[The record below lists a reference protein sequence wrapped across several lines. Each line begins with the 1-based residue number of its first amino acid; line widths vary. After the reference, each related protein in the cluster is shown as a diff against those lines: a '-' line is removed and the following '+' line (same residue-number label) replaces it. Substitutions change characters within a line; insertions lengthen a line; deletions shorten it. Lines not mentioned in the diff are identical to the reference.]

1 MGQFQAGDYVTCETF
16 KGHVKGFVFKRDDL
30 ELGYYRD
37 AQAAGGGR
45 AAAPPKPEPPQ
56 PAKAAAPAPARAPKL
71 EPRLVTDLID
81 ELD

>member
-1 MGQFQAGDYVTCETF
+1 MP
-16 KGHVKGFVFKRDDL
+16 
-30 ELGYYRD
+30 
-37 AQAAGGGR
+37 
-45 AAAPPKPEPPQ
+45 AAPPKPEPPQ